1 MKKLFIVFTMM
12 VAMFVLASCQ
22 DEPVLTIVTNQMLN
36 QVQIGYQTGDDELH
50 VTKNLTLVTTIGA
63 YADIEITWISSEP
76 TVIQID
82 GTTATVNQQLT
93 DTQVTLTAQVKRAN
107 DTKYK
112 YFNLVVLKT
121 EPTIEDTQAPVI
133 TGATDFVLEVGSVK
147 PNWLLGVTATDNVDT
162 SVAVTVDDLQVDLS
176 IVGMYVLIYSATDSS
191 NNIATIT
198 VHVTVV
204 ETVTPDTE
212 APVILGTT
220 NFSLEV
226 SSIKPNWLQ
235 GVTAS
240 DNVDTSVVV
249 TVDDSNVQ
257 MDVAGTY
264 NLVYTASDKANNT
277 ATITVTVT
285 ITGPLVDIVAPQI
298 IGTRDIEYTIGD
310 ALPLYL
316 EGIYGIDNID
326 QTIIVHF
333 DDSEINLNVPGNY
346 DLIYTASD
354 LAGNTTNVIVTVYV
368 FDQAVG
374 DNSETYVENF
384 SNLKLSGSSYV
395 GGSFTGIN
403 NIIWQ
408 YSGARGDQG
417 LNGDALTF
425 GGRASDNSFLKATI
439 TNGIQAISLKH
450 KQPFG
455 STQSYGVYVNG
466 QLVGEFTA
474 TEVVAT
480 FEHTLSTPV
489 TGTFT
494 LEIKPVNAGDSRAQ
508 LTIDDL
514 TWESAPINQKPIEQ
528 QNAEYDKDNLTI
540 STSFIQNTTVDFK
553 STGIRGSVIT
563 WKFIDLNNTAN
574 SYVNLTT
581 GAITV
586 PETGS
591 FTVLVSAT
599 ITNATFSYNKV
610 FTLSIGEGDAISIAS
625 ARSLSNNDYAKTVG
639 TITSIY
645 HNATYSFIFIEDES
659 GSIMIHA
666 PKSLAIEFIVG
677 DKIEVKASKNV
688 EQNFII
694 LNQVRGLKKVGT
706 GTVVPAQITAN
717 QIASYPAK
725 LVTVSGLISQTYV
738 TGSTNFEFNT
748 LNGKFNVLI
757 PNDLDPV
764 IKQNIQNLL
773 TNLDAGLEVTVT
785 APVMRIGN
793 TYYLYITN
801 TSEVIVAPS
810 IDFNDVAAIIKA
822 NLSIPNFAGTTSE
835 NLNLI
840 QSSELLFGATITWV
854 SSNTQALSHT
864 GVITKTSSEVSV
876 TLTYTI
882 RFDGEVVE
890 TKTYNVTVAS
900 LSNYAGYYASL
911 SNKSGQALEQALRD
925 LIKNTGRATGSTS
938 QVQTVDKYNGQNYNI
953 YTGFGPYG
961 NREHV
966 WPNSK
971 LGSAPDYD
979 LHNLRAAVVSVN
991 SARSNYPFTNQVTQM
1006 SWQKIGSTFYPGMEH
1021 VGDVARI
1028 VLYISV
1034 RYGLNLNLVGN
1045 LQMFL
1050 DWHLEDP
1057 VSDFEL
1063 SRNGKIYEI
1072 QSNRNPFIDH
1082 PELVN
1087 IYFN

>member
-1 MKKLFIVFTMM
+1 MRKLFIVFTMM
-12 VAMFVLASCQ
+12 VTMFVLASCQ
-22 DEPVLTIVTNQMLN
+22 DEPVQTIVTNEMLN
-36 QVQIGYQTGDDELH
+36 QVEIGYQTGDDVSS
-50 VTKNLTLVTTIGA
+50 VTKDLTLVNTIA
-63 YADIEITWISSEP
+63 SYLDVEITWTSSEP
-76 TVIQID
+76 TVIEID
-82 GTTATVNQQLT
+82 GTKAIIHQQLT
-93 DTQVTLTAQVKRAN
+93 DTEVTLTAQIKRAN

-121 EPTIEDTQAPVI
+121 QNPIEDTEAPVI
-133 TGATDFVLEVGSVK
+133 TGATDFVLEVGSAKPDWLFGVTATDNVDSNVVVTVDDLQVDLESIGMYALIYRATDSSNNVATVTVHVTVQETVTPDTEAPVILGTSNFTLVLDSQK
-147 PNWLLGVTATDNVDT
+147 PNWLLGVTATDNVD
-162 SVAVTVDDLQVDLS
+162 
-176 IVGMYVLIYSATDSS
+176 
-191 NNIATIT
+191 
-198 VHVTVV
+198 
-204 ETVTPDTE
+204 
-212 APVILGTT
+212 
-220 NFSLEV
+220 
-226 SSIKPNWLQ
+226 SSI
-235 GVTAS
+235 
-240 DNVDTSVVV
+240 VV
-249 TVDDSNVQ
+249 TVDDSDVQ
-257 MDVAGTY
+257 MDVVGTY
-264 NLVYTASDKANNT
+264 NLIYRATDKASNT

-285 ITGPLVDIVAPQI
+285 ITGPFVDTIAPQI
-298 IGTRDIEYTIGD
+298 IGTRDIEHTIGD
-310 ALPLYL
+310 AAPLYL
-316 EGIYGIDNID
+316 EGIYGIDNVD
-326 QTIIVHF
+326 ETIIVHF
-333 DDSEINLNVPGNY
+333 DDSEINLNIPGNY

-354 LAGNTTNVIVTVYV
+354 IAGNTTVIIVKVYV
-368 FDQAVG
+368 FDQAIG
-374 DNSETYVENF
+374 DDAETYVENF
-384 SNLKLSGSSYV
+384 NSLKLSGSSYV

-403 NIIWQ
+403 NILWQ

-425 GGRASDNSFLKATI
+425 GGRASDNSYLKATI
-439 TNGIQAISLKH
+439 TNGIQSISLKH

-455 STQSYGVYVNG
+455 STQSYGVYIN
-466 QLVGEFTA
+466 QNMIGEFTA
-474 TEVVAT
+474 SEAVAT
-480 FEHTLSTPV
+480 FEHTLSAPV

-494 LEIKPVNAGDSRAQ
+494 LEIKPVSAGDSRAQ

-514 TWESAPINQKPIEQ
+514 SWVSAPINQKPIEQ
-528 QNAEYDKDNLTI
+528 QNAEYDKDNLVI
-540 STSFIQNTTVDFK
+540 PTSFIQSSTVDFK
-553 STGIRGSVIT
+553 TTGIRGSQIS
-563 WKFIDLNNTAN
+563 WKIVDSNNTAN
-574 SYVNLTT
+574 SYVNLLT
-581 GAITV
+581 GSITV
-586 PETGS
+586 PESGGY
-591 FTVLVSAT
+591 TVLISAT
-599 ITNATFSYNKV
+599 ITNASFSYNKV
-610 FTLSIGEGDAISIAS
+610 FTLNIGEGDAISIAS

-659 GSIMIHA
+659 GAIMIHA
-666 PKSLAIEFIVG
+666 PKALAQDFNVG
-677 DKIEVKASKNV
+677 DLIEVKASKNV

-694 LNQVRGLKKVGT
+694 LNQVRGLKKLGT
-706 GTVVPAQITAN
+706 GAVIPALITAN
-717 QIASYPAK
+717 QIANYPAR
-725 LVTVSGLISQTYV
+725 LVTVSGLISQTYLSGV
-738 TGSTNFEFNT
+738 TSFEFNT
-748 LNGKFNVLI
+748 LNGKFSVLI

-764 IKQNIQNLL
+764 IKQNIQSLL

-801 TSEVIVAPS
+801 TSEVVVAPS
-810 IDFNDVAAIIKA
+810 IDFEDVAAIIKA

-835 NLNLI
+835 NLNLTG
-840 QSSELLFGATITWV
+840 SSELLFGSTITWV
-854 SSNTQALSHT
+854 SSNPQVLSHT
-864 GVITKTSSEVSV
+864 GVITKSSSEVSV

-882 RFDGEVVE
+882 HFDGEVVE
-890 TKTYNVTVAS
+890 TKFYNVTVAS
-900 LSNYAGYYASL
+900 LSNYTGYYASL

-925 LIKNTGRATGSTS
+925 LIRNTGRATGSTS

-979 LHNLRAAVVSVN
+979 LHNLRAAVSSVN
-991 SARSNYPFTNQVTQM
+991 STRSNYPFTNQVTQT

-1050 DWHLEDP
+1050 TWHEEDP

-1082 PELVN
+1082 PELVDV
-1087 IYFN
+1087 IF

>member
-12 VAMFVLASCQ
+12 VTMFVLASCQ
-22 DEPVLTIVTNQMLN
+22 DEVVQTIVTNEMLN
-36 QVQIGYQTGDDELH
+36 QVQISYQTGDDAIH
-50 VTKNLTLVTTIGA
+50 VTKNLTLVTTLEA
-63 YADIEITWISSEP
+63 YGDLEITWISSEP
-76 TVIQID
+76 TVIEIE
-82 GTTATVNQQLT
+82 GTTATVHQQSI
-93 DTQVTLTAQVKRAN
+93 DREVTLTAQVKRAN

-112 YFNLVVLKT
+112 YFNLVVLKSET
-121 EPTIEDTQAPVI
+121 STEDTVAPVI
-133 TGATDFVLEVGSVK
+133 TGASDFILEIGSTK
-147 PNWLLGVTATDNVDT
+147 PNWLEGVSATDNVD
-162 SVAVTVDDLQVDLS
+162 
-176 IVGMYVLIYSATDSS
+176 S
-191 NNIATIT
+191 N
-198 VHVTVV
+198 
-204 ETVTPDTE
+204 
-212 APVILGTT
+212 
-220 NFSLEV
+220 
-226 SSIKPNWLQ
+226 
-235 GVTAS
+235 
-240 DNVDTSVVV
+240 VVV
-249 TVDDSNVQ
+249 TVNDSNVQ
-257 MDVAGTY
+257 MDVVGTY
-264 NLVYTASDKANNT
+264 NLVYTATDKANNT
-277 ATITVTVT
+277 ATITVTVS
-285 ITGPLVDIVAPQI
+285 ITGPLVDTQAPQI

-310 ALPLYL
+310 AAPLYL

-326 QTIIVHF
+326 ETIVVHF
-333 DDSEINLNVPGNY
+333 DDSEINLNIPGNY

-354 LAGNTTNVIVTVYV
+354 LAGNTTTVIVTVYV
-368 FDQAVG
+368 FDQAIG
-374 DNSETYVENF
+374 DDSETYVETF

-403 NIIWQ
+403 NVLWQ
-408 YSGARGDQG
+408 YSGARGDQA

-425 GGRASDNSFLKATI
+425 GGKTSDNSFLKATI
-439 TNGIQAISLKH
+439 TNGIQSISLKH

-455 STQSYGVYVNG
+455 STQSYGVYINENMI
-466 QLVGEFTA
+466 GEFTA
-474 TEVVAT
+474 GEVVAT
-480 FEHTLSTPV
+480 FQHTLSTPV

-494 LEIKPVNAGDSRAQ
+494 LEIKPVSAGDSRAQ

-528 QNAEYDKDNLTI
+528 QNAEYDKDNLVI
-540 STSFIQNTTVDFK
+540 ATSFIQNTTVDFK
-553 STGIRGSVIT
+553 STGIRGSQIS
-563 WKFIDLNNTAN
+563 WKFVDLDNAAN
-574 SYVNLTT
+574 SYINLLT
-581 GAITV
+581 GVITV
-586 PETGS
+586 PESGS
-591 FTVLVSAT
+591 FTVLISAT
-599 ITNATFSYNKV
+599 ITNGAFSYNKV
-610 FTLSIGEGDAISIAS
+610 FSLNIGEGDAISIAS

-659 GSIMIHA
+659 GAIMIHA
-666 PKSLAIEFIVG
+666 PKSLAIDFIVG
-677 DKIEVKASKNV
+677 DLIEVKASKNI

-694 LNQVRGLKKVGT
+694 LNQVRGLKKLGT
-706 GTVVPAQITAN
+706 GSVVAALITAN
-717 QIASYPAK
+717 QIAAYPAK
-725 LVTVSGLISQTYV
+725 LVTVSGLISKNYV
-738 TGSTNFEFNT
+738 AGSTNFEFNT
-748 LNGKFNVLI
+748 LNGKFSVLI

-801 TSEVIVAPS
+801 TSEVVVAPS

-835 NLNLI
+835 NLILTS
-840 QSSELLFGATITWV
+840 SSELLFGATITWV
-854 SSNTQALSHT
+854 SSNTQALSNT

-900 LSNYAGYYASL
+900 LSNYTGYYASL

-938 QVQTVDKYNGQNYNI
+938 QVKTVDNYNGQNYNI

-966 WPNSK
+966 WPQSK
-971 LGSAPDYD
+971 LGSTKDD

-991 SARSNYPFTNQVTQM
+991 STRSNYPFTNQVTQM
-1006 SWQKIGSTFYPGMEH
+1006 SWQKIGNTFYPGMEH

-1028 VLYISV
+1028 VLYVSI
-1034 RYGLNLNLVGN
+1034 RYNLNLSAVGN

-1050 DWHLEDP
+1050 TWHEADP